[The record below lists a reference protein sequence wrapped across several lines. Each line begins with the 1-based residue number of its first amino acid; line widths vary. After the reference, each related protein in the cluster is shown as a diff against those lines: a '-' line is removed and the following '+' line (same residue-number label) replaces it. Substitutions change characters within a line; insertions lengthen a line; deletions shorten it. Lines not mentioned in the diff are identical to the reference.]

1 MKLIV
6 DNQGTRKSNMN
17 MNLKSMRKKRY
28 TSELLLCGVD

>member
-17 MNLKSMRKKRY
+17 MNLKSMRKKGY